1 MALFRAA
8 NLTRAQRT
16 TDQWRDDVKDV
27 GSVTSLDFT
36 PLPNVARIG
45 YKYGNGVNWFMLVN
59 WLKSQSYC
67 RMDDSSES
75 TKSEERETRWK
86 AQSQQIH

>member
-1 MALFRAA
+1 MALFRKA

-16 TDQWRDDVKDV
+16 TEQWRDDVKDV

-36 PLPNVARIG
+36 TLPNVARIE
-45 YKYGNGVNWFMLVN
+45 YKYGNDVNWFML
-59 WLKSQSYC
+59 LKDQSYC

-75 TKSEERETRWK
+75 TDGEDRETRWK
-86 AQSQQIH
+86 AQSQQIQ